1 MRKGAACLLLTLVVI
16 GSGWLSAQ
24 QSRPAAPKGPG
35 LGVPVTPEQI
45 AGADV
50 SIPPDGSG
58 LPPGSGTPAEGG
70 TIYNAKCLVCHG
82 PEGAG
87 GAADRLVGGHGTLKD
102 AAPVKTIGSYW
113 PYATTLFDYIRRA
126 MPYHEP
132 HSLTDAEAYALTAY
146 LLHLNGIVAADAVM
160 DATSLPKVQ
169 MPNRANFV
177 PAYPPK
183 PQGKKKEICEA
194 HWCSAMANRG
204 SALGNRAFPPT
215 RSNGPGCASWRH
227 AAYISCTP
235 S

>member
-1 MRKGAACLLLTLVVI
+1 MSTRRVAACLLLALGVI

-35 LGVPVTPEQI
+35 LGMPATPEEST
-45 AGADV
+45 GADV

-146 LLHLNGIVAADAVM
+146 LLHSNGIIAADAVM

-183 PQGKKKEICEA
+183 TQVRKK
-194 HWCSAMANRG
+194 
-204 SALGNRAFPPT
+204 
-215 RSNGPGCASWRH
+215 
-227 AAYISCTP
+227 
-235 S
+235 

>member
-1 MRKGAACLLLTLVVI
+1 MSTRRGAACLVLALGVI

-24 QSRPAAPKGPG
+24 QARPAAPTGPG
-35 LGVPVTPEQI
+35 LGVPATPAEI

-70 TIYNAKCLVCHG
+70 TIYNAKCVACHG
-82 PEGAG
+82 LNGAG
-87 GAADRLVGGHGTLKD
+87 VPADRLVGGHGTLKD
-102 AAPVKTIGSYW
+102 ATPVKTIGSYW

-132 HSLTDAEAYALTAY
+132 HSLTDGEAYALTAY
-146 LLHLNGIVAADAVM
+146 LLHLNGIIAADATM

-169 MPNRANFV
+169 MPNRANFL

-183 PQGKKKEICEA
+183 PQVKKK
-194 HWCSAMANRG
+194 
-204 SALGNRAFPPT
+204 
-215 RSNGPGCASWRH
+215 
-227 AAYISCTP
+227 
-235 S
+235 

>member
-1 MRKGAACLLLTLVVI
+1 MSTHRAAACLFLAGVI

-35 LGVPVTPEQI
+35 LGVPATPEQI

-70 TIYNAKCLVCHG
+70 TIYNAKCLACHG
-82 PEGAG
+82 PNGAG
-87 GAADRLVGGHGTLKD
+87 TPADRLAGGQGTLKD
-102 AAPVKTIGSYW
+102 TAPVKTIGSYW

-132 HSLTDAEAYALTAY
+132 HSLTDAEAYALTAH
-146 LLHLNGIVAADAVM
+146 LLHLNGIIAADAVM

-183 PQGKKKEICEA
+183 PHAKKK
-194 HWCSAMANRG
+194 
-204 SALGNRAFPPT
+204 
-215 RSNGPGCASWRH
+215 
-227 AAYISCTP
+227 
-235 S
+235 

>member
-1 MRKGAACLLLTLVVI
+1 MSTHRVAACLLLALGVI
-16 GSGWLSAQ
+16 GSGLLSAQ

-35 LGVPVTPEQI
+35 LGVPVTPAQI
-45 AGADV
+45 AGDDV

-70 TIYNAKCLVCHG
+70 TIYNAKCLACHG
-82 PEGAG
+82 PDGAG
-87 GAADRLVGGHGTLKD
+87 AAADRLVGGQGTLKG

-132 HSLTDAEAYALTAY
+132 HSLTDAEAYALTAH
-146 LLHLNGIVAADAVM
+146 LLHLNGIIAADAIM

-183 PQGKKKEICEA
+183 PRVKKK
-194 HWCSAMANRG
+194 
-204 SALGNRAFPPT
+204 
-215 RSNGPGCASWRH
+215 
-227 AAYISCTP
+227 
-235 S
+235 

>member
-1 MRKGAACLLLTLVVI
+1 MSTPRVAACLLLAMGVI

-35 LGVPVTPEQI
+35 LGVPMRPAQI

-70 TIYNAKCLVCHG
+70 RIYNAKCLACHG
-82 PEGAG
+82 PDGAG
-87 GAADRLVGGHGTLKD
+87 APADRLVGGQGTLKG

-113 PYATTLFDYIRRA
+113 PYATTVFDYIRRA
-126 MPYHEP
+126 MPYPEP

-146 LLHLNGIVAADAVM
+146 LLHLNGIIAADAIM

-177 PAYPPK
+177 PAYPLK
-183 PQGKKKEICEA
+183 PHVKKK
-194 HWCSAMANRG
+194 
-204 SALGNRAFPPT
+204 
-215 RSNGPGCASWRH
+215 
-227 AAYISCTP
+227 
-235 S
+235 